1 MSTALQISI
10 AEYDRLTKKGFFEQL
25 RHRRVELI
33 RGEMRQM
40 SPPGPR
46 HEEVVDA
53 LSEWSH
59 EQVDRTSV
67 RVRVQSSIGL
77 PDFDSVPLPDIAW
90 VLRKTYR
97 KARPEGSD
105 LFLVIEVSDS
115 SLNYDRGTKAKLF
128 ANAQIAD
135 YWVVNLRDECIEVF
149 RDPQDGEYQSREV
162 FDRGHTVRPLRFPK
176 LKLSVTK
183 LFDWYAN

>member
-1 MSTALQISI
+1 MSTALQITI

-25 RHRRVELI
+25 RNRRVELI

-46 HEEVVDA
+46 HEEAVDA

-67 RVRVQSSIGL
+67 RVRVQSTVGL
-77 PDFDSVPLPDIAW
+77 PELDSVPLPDVTW
-90 VLRKTYR
+90 VRRRSYL
-97 KARPEGSD
+97 KARPESAD

-115 SLNYDRGTKAKLF
+115 SLNYDRGTKAKLY
-128 ANAQIAD
+128 AAAGIAD

-149 RDPQDGEYQSREV
+149 RDPQGGEYQSHEV
-162 FDRGHTVRPLRFPK
+162 FDRGHTARPLKFPK
-176 LKLSVTK
+176 LKLSVSK
-183 LFDWYAN
+183 LFDWYAT